1 LRLNNQGIL
10 QLLSHIYNDTTRAYQ
25 AFQVFRLLSM
35 ILLGVVLV
43 QSGYAKES
51 IGDYEWF
58 LFLAS
63 ATSFFWGQGL
73 KNGFMSYLPK
83 LDARLHRRF
92 IFNVFVLFVGL
103 GVATSSILWGIGAT
117 TDWLGSVDL
126 VLLSCFVCLGIVSSL
141 AEHILIVKDRS
152 KAIFF
157 YGLVTFGIYLLG
169 LGVMALYDMSI
180 SFLLLALVIW
190 GGIRF
195 LYLLVLVIKEG
206 EWSIDTGLIA
216 KFVFFGFPLI
226 LHVLLGGGMEY
237 VDGFLVDNF
246 FSREDFATFRYGAR
260 ELPINTVFISALAAA
275 TIPFAVSN
283 LTGTLSDVKER
294 LTKLMHWLFPISIA
308 LMLMSPF
315 LYRMVYGVGFVDSA
329 YVFNVYL
336 LIICSRILLPQV
348 AIYAQHKNT
357 ILMYAALVEL
367 LVNIVF
373 SLILMRYYGL
383 VGIAFATVIAF
394 LVQKVIL
401 ILYTKWRLG
410 IPLAT
415 YLNKRTYAIY
425 SLGLYAAFGLA
436 YYVY

>member
-1 LRLNNQGIL
+1 
-10 QLLSHIYNDTTRAYQ
+10 
-25 AFQVFRLLSM
+25 M

-43 QSGYAKES
+43 HSGYAKER

-63 ATSFFWGQGL
+63 AATFFWGQGL

-83 LDARLHRRF
+83 LDSGLHKRF
-92 IFNVFVLFVGL
+92 IFNVFLLFVGL
-103 GVATSSILWGIGAT
+103 GVLTSGVLWCVGAATN
-117 TDWLGSVDL
+117 WLGSVDL
-126 VLLSCFVCLGIVSSL
+126 LLLSCFVCLGIVSSL

-152 KAIFF
+152 KSIFL
-157 YGLVTFGIYLLG
+157 YGLATFGIYLLG
-169 LGVMALYDMSI
+169 LGSMAI
-180 SFLLLALVIW
+180 VVW
-190 GGIRF
+190 GGLRF
-195 LYLLVLVIKEG
+195 LYLLALVIKEG
-206 EWSIDTGLIA
+206 EASFDLKLIL
-216 KFVFFGFPLI
+216 KFVAFGFPLV

-246 FSREDFATFRYGAR
+246 FSREDFVTFRYGAR

-283 LTGTLSDVKER
+283 LSGTLSDVKQR

-308 LMLMSPF
+308 LMLTSPM
-315 LYRMVYGVGFVDSA
+315 LYKIVYGDAFLDSA

-348 AIYAQHKNT
+348 AIYAQHKNS
-357 ILMYAALVEL
+357 ILMYVALVEL
-367 LVNIVF
+367 LINIVF
-373 SLILMRYYGL
+373 SLILMKYYGL

-394 LVQKVIL
+394 FVQKVIL
-401 ILYTKWRLG
+401 ILYTKWKLQ

-415 YLNKRTYAIY
+415 YLNKRTYAFY
-425 SLGLYAAFGLA
+425 SVALYLAFGLA
-436 YYVY
+436 YYLY